1 VPEAGVRTDR
11 RRLLAPLLLVAS
23 AAVLLC
29 VSIPSPPHLIDFHV
43 YVLGGSALDRPE
55 TLYSFAY
62 ADQSPDAPLPFVYPP
77 FAAMVFRPLTVL
89 PFEVAGLL
97 WQLGILVAMY
107 GIVRIS
113 QHLVGGGSQRAAMLW
128 TAGLIW
134 LEPVRIALDLGQV
147 GVFLTLAV
155 LYAVYSRRWW
165 VSGLLIGLAA
175 GVKLTPA
182 ITGLYFVGVR
192 RWAVVVFSAAVFFA
206 TVGLS
211 FLVVGD
217 QVRHYFTRVMADTS
231 VNPIGYVFNQSWRGG
246 ISRIL
251 GHDAGEAALVLA
263 AIAGTAVLAL
273 LAWRALGAGS
283 QNRDQLGSVLVVQLF
298 GLLVSP
304 ISWVHHWVWVVPLVI
319 WLLRGPWHDKP
330 GARVLGWGWLV
341 VTFLSVPSTLALA
354 EPSLWQISRP
364 WYLAWAGL
372 VYVVAALATFAW
384 IVVTGRKIAAATPSV
399 RAMVR
404 PS

>member
-23 AAVLLC
+23 AAVLLG

-77 FAAMVFRPLTVL
+77 FAAMVFRPLTLL

-192 RWAVVVFSAAVFFA
+192 RWAVVVFSAVVFFA

-319 WLLRGPWHDKP
+319 WLLRGPWHDKR

-341 VTFLSVPSTLALA
+341 VTFLSVPSMLALA